1 MKQSFSYYLILL
13 VIRLKGLKKHF
24 SQDPI
29 DFKKIRKEELE
40 KLYKLFNP
48 IISEYM
54 KQNSVNILMDS
65 KNIFM
70 GSADSNVTENLLE
83 IINIEIK

>member
-1 MKQSFSYYLILL
+1 
-13 VIRLKGLKKHF
+13 
-24 SQDPI
+24 
-29 DFKKIRKEELE
+29 
-40 KLYKLFNP
+40 
-48 IISEYM
+48 M

-83 IINIEIK
+83 IINKEIK